1 MKLGEERLPSAK
13 TKEKICPDTDVNEF
27 PHDMFQESKDE
38 VIEEMF
44 EDFKANSGVFEYFQ
58 SRVFLAA
65 TNQII
70 NEVNNEMADRMPGN
84 FHCFY
89 DTAMFPTE
97 SLNTLSL
104 SGILEHEL
112 NLKVDT
118 VVVLLRNM
126 DIEGGHYNGTRYWS
140 NT

>member
-1 MKLGEERLPSAK
+1 
-13 TKEKICPDTDVNEF
+13 
-27 PHDMFQESKDE
+27 MFQESKDK

-84 FHCFY
+84 LHYFTNV
-89 DTAMFPTE
+89 DTVNDLNEATMFSTE
-97 SLNTLSL
+97 YLNTLSL
-104 SGILEHEL
+104 LGLPEHEL

-118 VVVLLRNM
+118 VVIRLRNM
-126 DIEGGHYNGTRYWS
+126 DIIGGHCKG
-140 NT
+140 NTVLGEAYRVI